1 MTEHHANLVIVSDQ
15 DFDQSV
21 LRSPLPVIVEFTAN
35 WCPPCRVL
43 APIYAQ
49 LSDTYEGR
57 LRFAKLDT
65 DDNPLVQVRL
75 GVQGIPTLV
84 LFAGGK
90 EIGRLVGPHPGRLQQ
105 SIDRLLAEANIT
117 EAARG

>member
-1 MTEHHANLVIVSDQ
+1 MEEQHSNLALVSDQ
-15 DFDQSV
+15 DFDQHV
-21 LRSPLPVIVEFTAN
+21 LQSTLPVIVEFTAN

-43 APIYAQ
+43 APVYSR

-57 LRFAKLDT
+57 LRFAKIDT
-65 DDNPLVQVRL
+65 DDNPLTQVRI
-75 GVQGIPTLV
+75 GVQGIPTLI

-105 SIDRLLAEANIT
+105 SIDHLLAEANV
-117 EAARG
+117 AVSQD

>member
-1 MTEHHANLVIVSDQ
+1 MTDHHANLMIVNDQ

-21 LRSPLPVIVEFTAN
+21 LRSTLPVIVEFTAN
-35 WCPPCRVL
+35 WCPPCRVM
-43 APIYAQ
+43 APTYAR
-49 LSDTYEGR
+49 LSDAYAGR
-57 LRFAKLDT
+57 LRFMKLDT
-65 DDNPLVQVRL
+65 DENPLTQVRF

-105 SIDRLLAEANIT
+105 SIDHLLAEANVAT
-117 EAARG
+117 PQK